1 MSMILVKDVM
11 HIMEGFEKIRLLKDK
26 EKELY
31 GDYPSMFLKTRKMM
45 NDFIATCESNKENF
59 ASELTIFE
67 NTMDVLESRFNDFSK
82 KSIKQDEL
90 TQDFINN
97 FNKNYK
103 DEEFISPEDSVIIGE
118 KAEEMLRNNKVLESE
133 LKEITAL
140 NDTLPSKIMDIFKKA
155 KGV

>member
-1 MSMILVKDVM
+1 MVLVKDVM
-11 HIMEGFEKIRLLKDK
+11 HAMEGFEKSQLLKDK
-26 EKELY
+26 EKALY

-45 NDFIATCESNKENF
+45 NDFITTCGSNKENF

-155 KGV
+155 KEV